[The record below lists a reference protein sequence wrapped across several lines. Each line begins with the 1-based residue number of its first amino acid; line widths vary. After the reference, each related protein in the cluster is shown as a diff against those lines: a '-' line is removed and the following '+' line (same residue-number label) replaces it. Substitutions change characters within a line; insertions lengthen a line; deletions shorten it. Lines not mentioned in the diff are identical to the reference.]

1 MKEDLYV
8 IQVNNLNKKYKKGN
22 KHENEVF
29 KNFNIKFEKG
39 NVHCL
44 LGASGCG
51 KSSLLRIIA
60 RIEEF
65 ESGEIIFDNEI
76 KKDNNI
82 SLSMVL
88 QENNLLP
95 WLTVTQNIKFALD
108 ATKKKVSLN
117 QFDEIL
123 KKHELYEVKDY
134 YPYELS
140 VGLKQKVAL
149 AKSIITNP
157 KIILLDEP
165 FCALDFISKENIH
178 KIFLNEFAKEN
189 FTSILST
196 HYVEEAVKLGDYIHL
211 LSKKNKYERIKN
223 PLKKPREKDNEYNK
237 FIKYIKEKY
246 KVQEEKNVFT

>member
-246 KVQEEKNVFT
+246 IV

>member
-60 RIEEF
+60 GIEEF

-246 KVQEEKNVFT
+246 IV

>member
-1 MKEDLYV
+1 MEKKDIYA
-8 IQVNNLNKKYKKGN
+8 IQVKNLSKKYKKG
-22 KHENEVF
+22 KKYENEVF
-29 KNFNIKFEKG
+29 KDFNINFEKG

-60 RIEEF
+60 GIEEF
-65 ESGEIIFDNEI
+65 ENGEIIFDNEI
-76 KKDNNI
+76 EMDDNI
-82 SLSMVL
+82 PLTMVL

-108 ATKKKVSLN
+108 VTKKEMNIKS
-117 QFDEIL
+117 FDKIL
-123 KKHELYEVKDY
+123 KKHDLYEVKDY

-140 VGLKQKVAL
+140 VELKQKVAL

-165 FCALDFISKENIH
+165 FCAVDFISKENIH
-178 KIFLNEFAKEN
+178 KIFLNEFVTEK

-211 LSKKNKYERIKN
+211 MSKRGNYERIKN
-223 PLKKPREKDNEYNK
+223 PLKKPREKDDEFDR

-246 KVQEEKNVFT
+246 IM